1 MRLLACGVL
10 IGVYVFDQY
19 SFCVKLF
26 QLLSSIVFKELLD
39 SLYCQ
44 LRLIDVF
51 KLFLKIIV
59 IHTIHYGKPL
69 VCRVLKLLPCAQ
81 TRAHGKPS
89 LCRVP
94 AEIAHGKPL
103 AHGKPSLCR
112 VPLRKHTAKRPTQR
126 PGRRGKVAVCQI
138 GGTRQTFPFCRVP
151 PI

>member
-51 KLFLKIIV
+51 KLFMKIIV

-69 VCRVLKLLPCAQ
+69 VCRVL
-81 TRAHGKPS
+81 TV
-89 LCRVP
+89 CRV
-94 AEIAHGKPL
+94 
-103 AHGKPSLCR
+103 
-112 VPLRKHTAKRPTQR
+112 RKHGHMANHPF
-126 PGRRGKVAVCQI
+126 AVCQ
-138 GGTRQTFPFCRVP
+138 QK
-151 PI
+151 